1 MAQSARTVIVLFM
14 FFPALSTR
22 HSSLALVSLDHL
34 IRPIQHGLWYRKPD
48 LLGGFEVYHQLKLF
62 RLFHRQIGGFGAPQD
77 SVHVSGDA
85 PVAVRDSSPV
95 VHESAGIYRLSY
107 GVHRR

>member
-48 LLGGFEVYHQLKLF
+48 LLGGFEVYPQLNLF
-62 RLFHRQIGGFGAPQD
+62 RLFQRQIGGFGPPQ
-77 SVHVSGDA
+77 VPAHVRGDA
-85 PVAVRDSSPV
+85 PVAVRNISPV
-95 VHESAGIYRLSY
+95 VHEPAGIYKFSV
-107 GVHRR
+107 GMRRR